1 VEENMKRLK
10 LLVAVFVMFTGMA
23 GVIFAAGKSQVENSS
38 SSLETRLL
46 TIGIQANSFITDY
59 KNNYLTQYLERL
71 HKVTLDFYM
80 LPTEATEVR
89 TKFSLMVSSN
99 DLPDTLMPNGALT
112 AEQILD
118 YGSKG
123 AFVSLNKY
131 LNDSVKAP
139 NFAKIPADDKAN
151 IIRTSTSADGNI
163 YALPRYEPENWN
175 MTPYRYYINKA
186 WLDKLGLQIPNTTS
200 ELRNVLI
207 AFRDGD
213 PNGNGR
219 KDEIG
224 LYGWFGG
231 GYGENTISAII
242 NSFLF
247 YNMDSLSLDAA
258 GKKVIAPFTEPAF
271 RKALVYLNDLYREGL
286 LAASLF
292 TDNQQQFRATLNS
305 TPPIAGITT
314 AGSYGNWPNA
324 NFNQNF
330 IDLAMIPPLTGP
342 DGVCYTP
349 YQEYVPTQ
357 AGMITSRCRDPDFAF
372 TFLESFF
379 DPEISLIVRYGEEG
393 VDWSRKPEDLVK
405 TDSAYVQLGIASG
418 LTLVQ
423 LTNIWAEP
431 SNKFWHNVQSRYA
444 SLEKANTIGSLLLPY
459 DGTLPTSKLQV
470 FNYQHYLDK
479 HPAQVLPLLRY
490 TAQEAE
496 RLAEPITNINE
507 YVKQSIAE
515 FVTGARDIN
524 SNAAWDA
531 YIRELN
537 AMGLQQ
543 WLSTAQTSYDRL

>member
-1 VEENMKRLK
+1 MGKPN
-10 LLVAVFVMFTGMA
+10 LLALIFMTLAVISTTGMVFA
-23 GVIFAAGKSQVENSS
+23 GGRGQTATSAEPEN
-38 SSLETRLL
+38 RLL
-46 TIGIQANSFITDY
+46 TIGIQANSFVTDY
-59 KNNYLTQYLERL
+59 KNNYLTQYLEKL
-71 HKVTLDFYM
+71 YKVTLDFYM
-80 LPTEATEVR
+80 LPTENTEVR

-99 DLPDTLMPNGALT
+99 DLPDTLMPSGALT

-123 AFVSLNKY
+123 AFIPLGKY
-131 LNDSVKAP
+131 LNDPVKAP

-175 MTPYRYYINKA
+175 MTPNRYYINKA

-219 KDEIG
+219 RDEIG
-224 LYGWFGG
+224 LYGWFSG

-247 YNMDSLSLDAA
+247 YNIDSLSLDAT

-271 RKALVYLNDLYREGL
+271 RKALVYLNDLYREGV

-305 TPPIAGITT
+305 TPPIVGITT

-330 IDLAMIPPLTGP
+330 VDLAMIPPLTGP

-349 YQEYVPTQ
+349 YQEYMPVQ
-357 AGMITSRCRDPDFAF
+357 AGMITSKCQNPDFAF

-393 VDWSRKPEDLVK
+393 IDWSRKPEDLVK
-405 TDSAYVQLGIASG
+405 TDSAYVQLGIAPG

-431 SNKFWHNVQSRYA
+431 SNKFWHNVQPRYT

-459 DGTLPTSKLQV
+459 DGTLPTSRLQV

-490 TAQEAE
+490 NAQEAE
-496 RLAEPITNINE
+496 RLAEPITNVNE

-515 FVTGARDIN
+515 FVTSARDIN
-524 SNAAWDA
+524 NNAAWDA
-531 YIRELN
+531 YIRDLN

-543 WLSTAQTSYDRL
+543 WLSIAQASFDRL